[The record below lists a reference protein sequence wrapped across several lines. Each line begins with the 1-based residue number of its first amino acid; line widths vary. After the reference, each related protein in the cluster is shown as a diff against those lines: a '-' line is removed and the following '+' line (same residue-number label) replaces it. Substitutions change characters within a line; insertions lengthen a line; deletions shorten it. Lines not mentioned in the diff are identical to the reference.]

1 MYTGRIGVDAS
12 SKEACAGPVCKVIRY
27 LLQPAIQPLAP
38 QAMRTCRAEQRAAP
52 LRTAT
57 HQEFANRQ
65 LRMVL
70 IHAGLCISRCF
81 GFAFV
86 GQCGCPSLYANC

>member
-38 QAMRTCRAEQRAAP
+38 QAMRTCRAKQRAAP

-57 HQEFANRQ
+57 HHEFANRQ

-70 IHAGLCISRCF
+70 IHAGLCI
-81 GFAFV
+81 V
-86 GQCGCPSLYANC
+86 VVLVLHL